1 MTNPTGKPERR
12 GGARPSSGPRPRNKP
27 AYSEQAKRRLWLAIN
42 KVAREEGRDPFEVL
56 ARTAI
61 HIRGKVATAQAA
73 NAMALILKTLTAGES
88 HVQQDV
94 NLNKTQGPGIFLPE
108 QRPDPGANATVVKLE
123 AKK

>member
-1 MTNPTGKPERR
+1 MTDTTGNPERR
-12 GGARPSSGPRPRNKP
+12 GGARPNSGPKPRRRPE
-27 AYSEQAKRRLWLAIN
+27 YSEQAKRRLWLAIS

-88 HVQQDV
+88 HVKQDV
-94 NLNKTQGPGIFLPE
+94 SVSKNEGPGIFLPE
-108 QRPDPGANATVVKLE
+108 QRPDPGKDAKVVELK
-123 AKK
+123 AQK